1 MALVVFLRGVNVG
14 GHKAFR
20 PSVLAKE
27 LAELDVVNI
36 GAAGTF
42 VVRKSISSSLL
53 RDELCRRLPF
63 DADLMICRARD
74 VIDLGSSNP
83 FLDAGFEQGVSRFVS
98 VLAKRLPRFP
108 SLPIL
113 HPAGDDWQVQ
123 VIAVRAAFV
132 LSLHRRVGRTLV
144 YPNEV
149 VERHF
154 NVPATTRNWNTLCTI
169 RDILKE
175 G

>member
-27 LAELDVVNI
+27 LAEFDVVNI

-42 VVRKSISSSLL
+42 VVRNSISSAFL
-53 RDELCRRLPF
+53 RAEVSRRLPF

-74 VIDLGSSNP
+74 VTDLESGSP
-83 FLDAGFEQGVSRFVS
+83 FLDDGSDQDVSRYVS
-98 VLAKRLPRFP
+98 VLTKRPRTLP
-108 SLPIL
+108 SLPIRQ
-113 HPAGDDWQVQ
+113 PAGDAWQVK
-123 VIAVRAAFV
+123 VIGVRRTFV
-132 LSLHRRVGRTLV
+132 LSLHRRTGRTLV

-149 VERHF
+149 VERHLG
-154 NVPATTRNWNTLCTI
+154 VPATTRNWNTLRTI
-169 RDILKE
+169 CDILRA